1 VVYTSHLMTGSLIPL
16 ATQGT
21 ARHAVWIVEDSALE
35 AEVAKRVLERIYDVV
50 VFDEASTMLEM
61 LASTPIAPSAI
72 VLDWQMPGLP
82 GLEACKFVRTTRNQ
96 NALPILMLTG
106 LSERADLVE
115 AISAGANDYLTKP
128 YDGLELLARVAAVV
142 RTKQLHDRLLATE
155 ASEREARTEAQAA
168 NRAKDQFLAMASHE
182 LRTPL
187 NAILG
192 WAQLM
197 RSGQLSPSD
206 FSRAIETIE
215 RNAKSQV
222 QLIEDILDGSRIM
235 AGKQRLEI
243 APFNFSGVVRA
254 AVDSVKPALEAR
266 NITLKLDLEDDA
278 AAPVDGDAQRI
289 QQVVG
294 NLLSNA
300 VKFTQKDGHI
310 EVHTERVNGSIRL
323 TVRDDGM
330 GIAPE
335 FLPQVFERFRQAEG
349 APSRRHG
356 GLGLGLS
363 LVRHFVEAHDGTVTV
378 ASEGLGRGA
387 TFVVTLPVASLMR
400 EPEAPKRISR
410 PEGDVSRLV
419 GLKVLVVDD
428 EADGRE
434 LVATALRLHGAA
446 VTTSDSAEGA
456 LALIDELR
464 PAVLVSDIRM
474 PKTDGFEFIRRLRA
488 RTIGNAGERLPA
500 LALTANA
507 RDEDRDH
514 ALAAGFD
521 MYLAK
526 PVNAAELAAAVAELS
541 TRPSGGQSS
550 GGTTP

>member
-1 VVYTSHLMTGSLIPL
+1 MPGPVPPPETNPD
-16 ATQGT
+16 
-21 ARHAVWIVEDSALE
+21 ARHAVWIVEDSPLE
-35 AEVAKRVLERIYDVV
+35 AEVAKRVLASIYDVE
-50 VFDEASTMLEM
+50 VFDEASTMLER
-61 LASTPIAPSAI
+61 LASTSTAPSAI

-142 RTKQLHDRLLATE
+142 RTKLLHDRLIATE

-168 NRAKDQFLAMASHE
+168 NRSKDQFLAMASHE

-192 WAQLM
+192 WVQLM
-197 RSGQLSPSD
+197 RSGQLSPTD

-243 APFNFSGVVRA
+243 APFDFSGVVSA
-254 AVDSVKPALEAR
+254 AVEAVKPALDAKD
-266 NITLKLDLEDDA
+266 IALKLDLELDA
-278 AAPVDGDAQRI
+278 APIDGDAQRI

-300 VKFTQKDGHI
+300 IKFTSKGGHI
-310 EVHTERVNGSIRL
+310 DVHTERVDGAIRL
-323 TVRDDGM
+323 TIRDDGM

-335 FLPQVFERFRQAEG
+335 FLPLVFDRFRQAEG

-363 LVRHFVEAHDGTVTV
+363 LVRHFVAAHDGTVTV

-387 TFVVTLPVASLMR
+387 TFVVTLPAAALMHDS
-400 EPEAPKRISR
+400 EAPKRISR
-410 PEGDVSRLV
+410 PESDVSRLV

-428 EADGRE
+428 EADARE
-434 LVATALRLHGAA
+434 LVAAALRVHGAR
-446 VTTSDSAEGA
+446 VTTADSADVA
-456 LALIDELR
+456 LAVLDELR
-464 PAVLVSDIRM
+464 PAVIIADIRM

-488 RTIGNAGERLPA
+488 RCNGNGGDRLPV
-500 LALTANA
+500 LALTGYAH
-507 RDEDRDH
+507 DEDRGE

-526 PVNAAELAAAVAELS
+526 PLNPGELAQAVAALS
-541 TRPSGGQSS
+541 TRPKTSQSP